1 MKRAALAVYIAV
13 ALVSGCASHGVQ
25 VSQEKASQFKIGVAT
40 ESDVIASLGQPT
52 GTVSSS
58 DGRLITYT
66 GATAQIRGATFIPI
80 VGLFAGGHDVKA
92 SSTTF
97 KFGKDGKLKDVITSN
112 SATSTG
118 MGGAIVEPSLDQPR
132 KVE

>member
-1 MKRAALAVYIAV
+1 MKRVGLAFCLAVI
-13 ALVSGCASHGVQ
+13 LVSGCASHGVQ

-66 GATAQIRGATFIPI
+66 GATAQVRGATFIPI

-92 SSTTF
+92 SSTSF

-112 SATSTG
+112 TATSTG
-118 MGGAIVEPSLDQPR
+118 MGGVAIEPALDQPR
-132 KVE
+132 KVD